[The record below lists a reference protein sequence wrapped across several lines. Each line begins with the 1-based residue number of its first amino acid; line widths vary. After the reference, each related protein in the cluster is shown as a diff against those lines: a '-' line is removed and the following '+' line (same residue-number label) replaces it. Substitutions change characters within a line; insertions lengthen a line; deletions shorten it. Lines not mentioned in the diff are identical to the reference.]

1 MSRWVFKGEEVP
13 SHLGSDLL
21 VVIGDCFEEILDEAL
36 TAASESHRCSWFR
49 SKPLDQEPDKWKM
62 KNRLHPEWL
71 RRIRFCSAS
80 SWNGDLQKW
89 IQELTKTSLMP
100 HTVIAEIECFHDQS
114 VAGQLAILADLARH
128 VVDSREREELGT
140 PTFPVIAYV
149 PKPTRGV
156 EMLAT
161 LFTSCVVK
169 VDAEGRV
176 QNIASDAGESEEEGV
191 EDCDISGDED
201 DDEV

>member
-1 MSRWVFKGEEVP
+1 MPRWVFKEEEFP

-49 SKPLDQEPDKWKM
+49 AKPLDQKPD
-62 KNRLHPEWL
+62 
-71 RRIRFCSAS
+71 
-80 SWNGDLQKW
+80 GDLQKW

-128 VVDSREREELGT
+128 VVESREREEHGT

-161 LFTSCVVK
+161 LFKLC
-169 VDAEGRV
+169 G
-176 QNIASDAGESEEEGV
+176 
-191 EDCDISGDED
+191 
-201 DDEV
+201 